1 MARKGI
7 LEDRRGNISV
17 AIILLIGG
25 IVMAFIVLTT
35 LGPVLSIVVHSVDDF
50 REDNPTENFNSWYNT
65 MYGHIRLVSVST
77 FMILTALVIYV
88 FINAIRRQWETQY
101 FK

>member
-7 LEDRRGNISV
+7 LEDKKGNTVAI
-17 AIILLIGG
+17 AIILLIAG
-25 IVMAFIVLTT
+25 IVLYFIVLTT
-35 LGPVLSIVVHSVDDF
+35 LGPVLSAVVHSTDEF
-50 REDNPTENFNSWYNT
+50 REDNPSENLNSWYNI
-65 MYGHIRLVSVST
+65 MYGHIKYVSVST

-101 FK
+101 R